1 MKKDK
6 EIIKYCS
13 RAIVRYLNDDYSEFL
28 NNANKAKELKEK
40 KEKLYF
46 TINEE
51 LDDTT
56 IKKLQKLGHR

>member
-28 NNANKAKELKEK
+28 NYANKAKELKEK
-40 KEKLYF
+40 KRKIIFHYKRG
-46 TINEE
+46 I
-51 LDDTT
+51 
-56 IKKLQKLGHR
+56 G